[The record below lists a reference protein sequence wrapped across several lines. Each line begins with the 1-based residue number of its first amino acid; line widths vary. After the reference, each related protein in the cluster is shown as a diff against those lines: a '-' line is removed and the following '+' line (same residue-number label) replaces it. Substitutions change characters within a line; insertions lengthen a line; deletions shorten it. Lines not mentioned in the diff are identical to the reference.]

1 MFHLSDR
8 LHRSRLILKS
18 RLSHGSH
25 PSKKPHRTDRGFA
38 VVNSNPSWL
47 SGCKSLGQVG
57 VGLALAGGLLSAG
70 VAWGH
75 QVQISGTVGGTL
87 HIEPN
92 DTPRANEDT
101 LLWVALT
108 RQGGTAVPL
117 RDCDCTLSIY
127 TSPNPEPLAQP
138 PLRPISA
145 EGYDA
150 IPGANF
156 TFPAVG
162 AYTVVLTGS
171 PQGEADFTPFELS
184 YSVTVAAGSAANSTS
199 AVAVSPDNPA
209 SDSSGATWADGD
221 IQAPESNVP
230 NSATDKPPGLGLLEG
245 SLGAIALLGLG
256 LGLWQWRRAAS
267 K

>member
-1 MFHLSDR
+1 MFHRSDR
-8 LHRSRLILKS
+8 FSPSVSSSPKSLPNPELFPEANRQSRLLA
-18 RLSHGSH
+18 RQCG
-25 PSKKPHRTDRGFA
+25 
-38 VVNSNPSWL
+38 
-47 SGCKSLGQVG
+47 LGQTL
-57 VGLALAGGLLSAG
+57 VGLTLAGGLLTAG
-70 VAWGH
+70 AAWSH

-87 HIEPN
+87 HLEPN

-127 TSPNPEPLAQP
+127 TPANPEPLAQP
-138 PLRPISA
+138 PLRPVSA

-156 TFPAVG
+156 TFPTVG
-162 AYTVVLTGS
+162 AYTVVLAGS

-184 YSVTVAAGSAANSTS
+184 YSVTVAAGRAANSS
-199 AVAVSPDNPA
+199 PASSPDP
-209 SDSSGATWADGD
+209 GAIEAEGSEDTWADGSG
-221 IQAPESNVP
+221 QAPSANGP
-230 NSATDKPPGLGLLEG
+230 NAATDEPAGLGLLEG
-245 SLGAIALLGLG
+245 SLGAITLLG

>member
-1 MFHLSDR
+1 M
-8 LHRSRLILKS
+8 
-18 RLSHGSH
+18 
-25 PSKKPHRTDRGFA
+25 
-38 VVNSNPSWL
+38 
-47 SGCKSLGQVG
+47 
-57 VGLALAGGLLSAG
+57 
-70 VAWGH
+70 
-75 QVQISGTVGGTL
+75 
-87 HIEPN
+87 
-92 DTPRANEDT
+92 
-101 LLWVALT
+101 
-108 RQGGTAVPL
+108 
-117 RDCDCTLSIY
+117 
-127 TSPNPEPLAQP
+127 
-138 PLRPISA
+138 
-145 EGYDA
+145 
-150 IPGANF
+150 
-156 TFPAVG
+156 G

>member
-108 RQGGTAVPL
+108 RQGGTAVPSATATAPSAST
-117 RDCDCTLSIY
+117 RPQTL
-127 TSPNPEPLAQP
+127 NPWPSHPCAPSQP
-138 PLRPISA
+138 RA
-145 EGYDA
+145 M
-150 IPGANF
+150 
-156 TFPAVG
+156 TRFPALILPFLPWG
-162 AYTVVLTGS
+162 
-171 PQGEADFTPFELS
+171 PTP
-184 YSVTVAAGSAANSTS
+184 
-199 AVAVSPDNPA
+199 
-209 SDSSGATWADGD
+209 WC
-221 IQAPESNVP
+221 
-230 NSATDKPPGLGLLEG
+230 
-245 SLGAIALLGLG
+245 
-256 LGLWQWRRAAS
+256 
-267 K
+267 